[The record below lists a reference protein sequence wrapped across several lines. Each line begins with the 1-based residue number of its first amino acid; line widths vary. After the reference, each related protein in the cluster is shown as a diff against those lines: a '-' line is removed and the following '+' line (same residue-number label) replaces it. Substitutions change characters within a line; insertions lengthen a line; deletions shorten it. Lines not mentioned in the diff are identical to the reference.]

1 MPLRLQRP
9 SPHIILFCFPQGGAL
24 LSIWLHNVIALQK
37 YDDRVTRGQISSPTD
52 AIAIAKFL
60 NSVIKERT
68 AAAGAKSSEIIKE
81 RVLSLSLGA
90 QITHY

>member
-1 MPLRLQRP
+1 LR
-9 SPHIILFCFPQGGAL
+9 
-24 LSIWLHNVIALQK
+24 K
-37 YDDRVTRGQISSPTD
+37 YGDRVTRGQISSPTD

-68 AAAGAKSSEIIKE
+68 AAAAGAKSSEIIKE